1 MARLGLCGGQGSIGE
16 SGLIAMAVVS
26 FADPLTE
33 RLVAFVRSV
42 GIEVRATTLPD
53 KTFLPGLD
61 IRNGAI
67 LVDEERLTHPGD
79 ILHEAGHLAVAD
91 PAERLAPK
99 LSPDGGDELT
109 SIAWS
114 YAALRHLDLDPA
126 IVFHDRGYKGGAAA
140 LIENFAAGNY
150 VGVPLL
156 QVYGMAAEPKRAAA
170 SGVEPYPHMLRWLR

>member
-1 MARLGLCGGQGSIGE
+1 MSSGQMA
-16 SGLIAMAVVS
+16 AVS
-26 FADPLTE
+26 FADPLIE
-33 RLVAFVRSV
+33 RLVAFVRGI
-42 GIEVRATTLPD
+42 GIEVRAAALPD

-61 IRNGAI
+61 VRNGAI
-67 LVDEERLTHPGD
+67 LVDEARLTYPGD

-91 PAERLAPK
+91 PAERLAPT

-140 LIENFAAGNY
+140 LIENFTAGNY

-156 QVYGMAAEPKRAAA
+156 QFYGMAVEPKRAAA
-170 SGVEPYPHMLRWLR
+170 IGVEPYPHMLRWLR